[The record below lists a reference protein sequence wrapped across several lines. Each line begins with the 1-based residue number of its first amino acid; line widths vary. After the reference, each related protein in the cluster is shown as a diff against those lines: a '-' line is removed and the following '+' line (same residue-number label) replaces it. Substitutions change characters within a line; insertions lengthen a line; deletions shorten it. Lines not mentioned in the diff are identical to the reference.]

1 MIPAFMTNVN
11 TCGLQVK
18 LSKRL
23 YRVKSKNS
31 VLQTR
36 DDFLP
41 VKSLSPGTGF
51 FLLPRPSKSAVIRH
65 GKRIHGSKPSN
76 SLPIP
81 SQLLYNRM
89 TNKFRRCPFNEI
101 FY

>member
-1 MIPAFMTNVN
+1 MIPGFMTHVN
-11 TCGLQVK
+11 TWGLHVK

-36 DDFLP
+36 HDFLP
-41 VKSLSPGTGF
+41 VKSLSPGSGSA
-51 FLLPRPSKSAVIRH
+51 LVPRASDGAVIRH
-65 GKRIHGSKPSN
+65 GSRIHGSKRSN

-81 SQLLYNRM
+81 SQLVDNRM
-89 TNKFRRCPFNEI
+89 ANKFRRCPFNEI
-101 FY
+101 

>member
-1 MIPAFMTNVN
+1 MIPGFMTHVN
-11 TCGLQVK
+11 TWGLHVK
-18 LSKRL
+18 LSERL
-23 YRVKSKNS
+23 YRVESKNS

-36 DDFLP
+36 HDVLP
-41 VKSLSPGTGF
+41 VKSLSPGTGSV
-51 FLLPRPSKSAVIRH
+51 LLPRPSIRAVIRH
-65 GKRIHGSKPSN
+65 GRRIHRSKPSN

-89 TNKFRRCPFNEI
+89 TNKFRRCPCNEI